1 MYRAIFSRR
10 ARRAFLALP
19 ERDAR
24 RVKAAIEQLV
34 QEPRGPQIIKLEHA
48 PVAEYRR
55 RVGNW
60 RILFDIDDRNQTV
73 EIVDIRRR
81 AEGRYR

>member
-10 ARRAFLALP
+10 AQRAFLALP
-19 ERDAR
+19 NRDAR
-24 RVKAAIEQLV
+24 RVKAAIEQLT
-34 QEPRGPQIIKLEHA
+34 QEPCGPQIIKLEHA

-60 RILFDIDDRNQTV
+60 RILFDINDRDQTI

-81 AEGRYR
+81 AEGTYR